1 MTKIVFF
8 VLLGWLGITVGH
20 AASFVCERAETAT
33 EKTICA
39 ERSLNDA
46 DVKMAHTY
54 KIVRRLFPMGTRSV
68 IQDEQ
73 VKWLRLRNEC
83 GHSVQCLT
91 EVYQL
96 RQQKLDMYLE
106 RVYQKGPF

>member
-1 MTKIVFF
+1 MKRITLF
-8 VLLGWLGITVGH
+8 VLVWIGCMTLGH
-20 AASFVCERAETAT
+20 AASFACERAETPT
-33 EKTICA
+33 EKTICT

-46 DVKMAHTY
+46 DVKMAHSY
-54 KIVRRLFPMGTRSV
+54 KIVKRLFPMGTRSV

-73 VKWLRLRNEC
+73 IKWLRLRNEC
-83 GHSVQCLT
+83 GHSVICLT

-106 RVYQKGPF
+106 RVYQQGPF

>member
-1 MTKIVFF
+1 MKSISFIIVF
-8 VLLGWLGITVGH
+8 WLASLSVGH
-20 AASFVCERAETAT
+20 AASFVCERATTST

-46 DVKMAHTY
+46 DVKMANSY
-54 KIVRRLFPMGTRSV
+54 QIVKRLFPMGTRSV

-83 GHSVQCLT
+83 GNSVRCLT
-91 EVYQL
+91 DVYQL

-106 RVYQKGPF
+106 RVYQQGPF